1 MKDEANSK
9 DTSQAKGKSKHV
21 TTACKLVT
29 PNGARFLTRSPG
41 TNCRKKKIKCD
52 FNRPRCSNC
61 VLYSQ
66 DCVFPTGIDKR
77 KIPSKD
83 RIAALTAHAQH
94 LEALLRQN
102 GIPFQPILDGSP
114 LPAMDAKEFPG
125 EPGGIKHPKLLKR
138 ESTSETRIEESVIV
152 DANDVWL
159 PIEGPTNPL
168 DSSPSSV
175 QHSYPSPPREDE
187 AFIDQLTGRMGSMQ
201 IAEDGQKRFYGATS
215 NLHILHNGPMSLTRS
230 RFSSLQ
236 KEGEIL
242 LRNRGLGQYVDRK
255 FEDHLLKL
263 YFCWEDPSIHVMDEE
278 LFFRERE
285 KCKAT
290 HETSYLYSEVLV
302 NAM

>member
-1 MKDEANSK
+1 MKDEAASK
-9 DTSQAKGKSKHV
+9 ESLQAKGKSKHV
-21 TTACKLVT
+21 TTAC
-29 PNGARFLTRSPG
+29 

-66 DCVFPTGIDKR
+66 DCIFPSGIDKR

-83 RIAALTAHAQH
+83 RITALTTHVQN
-94 LEALLRQN
+94 LEALLRQH
-102 GIPFQPILDGSP
+102 GVPFQAMFEGSSFPTPDGKDIQDFS
-114 LPAMDAKEFPG
+114 
-125 EPGGIKHPKLLKR
+125 GGGHNPRTLRR
-138 ESTSETRIEESVIV
+138 ESTNETWIEESVVV
-152 DANDVWL
+152 DANDALL
-159 PIEGPTNPL
+159 PIESTINPFG
-168 DSSPSSV
+168 SSPSSSI
-175 QHSYPSPPREDE
+175 QPSYSSPPPGEE
-187 AFIDQLTGRMGSMQ
+187 SLIDQLTGRMGSMQ

-215 NLHILHNGPMSLTRS
+215 NLHFLHNGPMSLTRS

-236 KEGEIL
+236 AEGETL
-242 LRNRGLGQYVDRK
+242 LKDRRLDQYVDRE

-263 YFCWEDPSIHVMDEE
+263 YFCWEDPSIHVMDEQ

-290 HETSYLYSEVLV
+290 NETSYLYSEVVV